1 MRIGLKDEN
10 VDIINYKLY
19 NGRKVMLK
27 MTNGELTDVTLEPL
41 ASDLKCKPKCTCD
54 ETSENYKE
62 FQKISESLNR
72 AKVIINKDYIEEL
85 KKRNATFEEKIDKLR
100 SELEA
105 LKTDNKPIQS
115 TLYGE
120 VLKMT
125 DKESENITEETNN
138 SGECQQETNS

>member
-19 NGRKVMLK
+19 DGRMVMLK
-27 MTNGELTDVTLEPL
+27 MANGELTDVTFEPL
-41 ASDLKCKPKCTCD
+41 ASNLKCKPKCTSD

-62 FQKISESLNR
+62 FQKISGSLER
-72 AKVIINKDYIEEL
+72 AKDIINKDYIEEL
-85 KKRNATFEEKIDKLR
+85 KKRNATFEEKIDKLQ

-105 LKTDNKPIQS
+105 LKTDDKPIQS

-138 SGECQQETNS
+138 SDECQEEMKS

>member
-27 MTNGELTDVTLEPL
+27 MTNGELTDVTFEPTS
-41 ASDLKCKPKCTCD
+41 SDLKCKPKCTSD

-85 KKRNATFEEKIDKLR
+85 KKRNATFEEKIDKLQ

-105 LKTDNKPIQS
+105 LKTDDKPIQS

>member
-19 NGRKVMLK
+19 NGRMVRLK

-41 ASDLKCKPKCTCD
+41 TSDLKCKPKCTCD
-54 ETSENYKE
+54 ETSEKYKE
-62 FQKISESLNR
+62 YQKISGPLKR
-72 AKVIINKDYIEEL
+72 AKAIINQDYIKEL
-85 KKRNATFEEKIDKLR
+85 KKRNATFEEKIDKLQ

-105 LKTDNKPIQS
+105 FKTENNNNKPIQS
-115 TLYGE
+115 TLYSE
-120 VLKMT
+120 VLKMN

-138 SGECQQETNS
+138 SGECQ